1 MAQSQSFVVQAIGE
15 AAVEV
20 FAIRVLDGSTG
31 TWYSVYPE
39 GVAAKCNVG
48 ANLGI
53 TFGAKNIGAMDGN
66 IYGRILSNGQIFYQ
80 PPNNYPQWCRAGEF
94 VYWEPMFTMPPNNLK
109 LTAQVSTNPDFS
121 GASVKQF
128 AVATE
133 NGELSLFDQ
142 FWAEIVAFLTGLGV
156 PADMIPPKPPL
167 PALPIEGG

>member
-1 MAQSQSFVVQAIGE
+1 MSQSRSFVIQAIGE
-15 AAVEV
+15 AVAEV

-53 TFGAKNIGAMDGN
+53 TFGAKNTGAMDGN
-66 IYGRILSNGQIFYQ
+66 IYGRILDAYTGQLFYQ
-80 PPNNYPQWCRAGEF
+80 GQVQWCHAGDF
-94 VYWEPMFTMPPNNLK
+94 VYWEPMFTMPPNNLN
-109 LTAQVSTNPDFS
+109 LTVQVSTNPEFS

-128 AVATE
+128 AVTTE
-133 NGELSLFDQ
+133 NGEISLFDQ
-142 FWAEIVAFLTGLGV
+142 FWAQFVAFLTGLGV